1 MKLFKKMLLLSTMM
15 VLLFGMSVN
24 PASAA
29 TKSIVSF
36 DGTPISISSSWGT
49 PFVDSANRVQAPIRV
64 IAEKL
69 GAKISW
75 DQDTQTAIING
86 TIKIK
91 MGSNEIN
98 TAYGTITMDTTA
110 VNKNG
115 RIYIPVRSIAN
126 AMGYGVTATTA
137 KNGTITAD
145 ITTKVNLTIS
155 AAASLKDALTDVK
168 ALYLKEK
175 PHTTLTI
182 NFAGSGTLQKQIEQG
197 ADVDLFFSA
206 ATSNMDTLKKKGLLI
221 DSTVRNVL
229 GNKLVLVVPADS
241 KVAVNS
247 GFSVVATDPSIK
259 KVALGEPK
267 TVPAGKYAENVF
279 TYLNIMDQ
287 VKAKVVYAQD
297 VKQVLNWVETGNVD
311 AGVVYLTDAKISTKV
326 NTIATA
332 SEASHT
338 PIVYPAAL
346 IKTTNNYTASRDFLN
361 FLTSAKAKTVFD
373 KYGFEVL

>member
-1 MKLFKKMLLLSTMM
+1 MKLFKKLLVLSTMLA
-15 VLLFGMSVN
+15 LLFGMSIN

-29 TKSIVSF
+29 TKPIVSF
-36 DGTPISISSSWGT
+36 DGNPISISSAYGT
-49 PFVDSANRVQAPIRV
+49 PFIDSANRIQAPIRV

-69 GAKISW
+69 GAKVSW
-75 DQDTQTAIING
+75 DQNTQTAIIDG
-86 TIKIK
+86 TVKVK
-91 MGSNEIN
+91 MGSTEIT

-126 AMGYGVTATTA
+126 AMGYGVSATT
-137 KNGTITAD
+137 KDGTITAD
-145 ITTKVNLTIS
+145 ITTKVNLTIA
-155 AAASLKDALTDVK
+155 AAASLKDALTEVK
-168 ALYLKEK
+168 DLYLQEK
-175 PHTTLTI
+175 PKTTLTI

-206 ATSNMDTLKKKGLLI
+206 ATSNMDTLKNKGLLI

-229 GNKLVLVVPADS
+229 GNKLVLVVPIGS
-241 KVAVNS
+241 KVPVNS
-247 GFSVVATDPSIK
+247 SFSVVATDPSIK
-259 KVALGEPK
+259 KIALGEPQ

-279 TYLNIMDQ
+279 TYLNIMDK

-326 NTIATA
+326 TTIATA

-346 IKTTNNYTASRDFLN
+346 IKSTNNYTASRDFLN
-361 FLTSAKAKTVFD
+361 FLTSAKAKAVFD

>member
-1 MKLFKKMLLLSTMM
+1 VKLFKKLLVLSTMLA
-15 VLLFGMSVN
+15 LLFGMSI

-29 TKSIVSF
+29 TKPIVSF
-36 DGTPISISSSWGT
+36 DGNPISISSAYGT
-49 PFVDSANRVQAPIRV
+49 PFIDSANRLQAPIRV

-69 GAKISW
+69 GAKVSW
-75 DQDTQTAIING
+75 DQNTQTAIIDG
-86 TIKIK
+86 TIKVK
-91 MGSNEIN
+91 MGSNEIT

-110 VNKNG
+110 VNQNG

-126 AMGYGVTATTA
+126 AMGYGVSATA
-137 KNGTITAD
+137 KDGTIAAD
-145 ITTKVNLTIS
+145 ITTKVNLTIA
-155 AAASLKDALTDVK
+155 AAASLKDALTEVK
-168 ALYLKEK
+168 DLYLQEK
-175 PHTTLTI
+175 PKTTLTI

-206 ATSNMDTLKKKGLLI
+206 ATSNMDTLKNKGLLI
-221 DSTVRNVL
+221 DNTVRNVL
-229 GNKLVLVVPADS
+229 GNKLVLVVPIGS
-241 KVAVNS
+241 KVPVNS
-247 GFSVVATDPSIK
+247 SFSVVASDSSIK
-259 KVALGEPK
+259 KIALGEPQ

-279 TYLNIMDQ
+279 TYLNIMDK

-326 NTIATA
+326 TTIATA

-346 IKTTNNYTASRDFLN
+346 IKSTNNYTASRDFLN
-361 FLTSAKAKTVFD
+361 FLTSAKAKAVFD

>member
-1 MKLFKKMLLLSTMM
+1 MKLFKKLLVLSTMLA
-15 VLLFGMSVN
+15 LLFGMSI

-29 TKSIVSF
+29 TKPIVSF
-36 DGTPISISSSWGT
+36 DGNPISISSAYGT
-49 PFVDSANRVQAPIRV
+49 PFIDSANRLQAPIRV

-69 GAKISW
+69 RAKVSW
-75 DQDTQTAIING
+75 DQNTQTAIIDG
-86 TIKIK
+86 TIKVK
-91 MGSNEIN
+91 MGSNEIT

-110 VNKNG
+110 VNQNG

-126 AMGYGVTATTA
+126 AMGYGVSATA
-137 KNGTITAD
+137 KDGTITAD
-145 ITTKVNLTIS
+145 ITTKVNLTIA
-155 AAASLKDALTDVK
+155 AAASLKDALTEVK
-168 ALYLKEK
+168 DLYLQEK
-175 PHTTLTI
+175 PKTTLTI

-206 ATSNMDTLKKKGLLI
+206 ATSNMDTLKNKGLLI
-221 DSTVRNVL
+221 DNTVRNVL
-229 GNKLVLVVPADS
+229 GNKLVLVVPIGS
-241 KVAVNS
+241 KVPVNS
-247 GFSVVATDPSIK
+247 SFSVVASDSSIK
-259 KVALGEPK
+259 KIALGEPQ

-279 TYLNIMDQ
+279 TYLNIMDKL
-287 VKAKVVYAQD
+287 KAKVVYAQD

-326 NTIATA
+326 TTIATA

-346 IKTTNNYTASRDFLN
+346 IKSTNNYTASRDFLN
-361 FLTSAKAKTVFD
+361 FLTSAKAKAVFD

>member
-1 MKLFKKMLLLSTMM
+1 MKLFKKLLVLSTMLA
-15 VLLFGMSVN
+15 LLLGMSIN

-29 TKSIVSF
+29 NKPIVSF
-36 DGTPISISSSWGT
+36 DGNPISISSAYGT
-49 PFVDSANRVQAPIRV
+49 PFIDSANRIQAPIRV

-69 GAKISW
+69 GAKVSW
-75 DQDTQTAIING
+75 DQNTQTAIIDG
-86 TIKIK
+86 TVKIK
-91 MGSNEIN
+91 MGSNEIT

-126 AMGYGVTATTA
+126 AMGYGVSATV
-137 KNGTITAD
+137 KDGTITAD
-145 ITTKVNLTIS
+145 ITTKVNLTIA
-155 AAASLKDALTDVK
+155 AAASLKDALTEIKD
-168 ALYLKEK
+168 LYLQEK
-175 PHTTLTI
+175 PKTTLTI

-197 ADVDLFFSA
+197 ADIDLFFSA
-206 ATSNMDTLKKKGLLI
+206 ATSNMDALKNKGLLI

-229 GNKLVLVVPADS
+229 GNKLVLVVPNDS
-241 KVAVNS
+241 KVPVNS
-247 GFSVVATDPSIK
+247 SFSVVVTDPSIK
-259 KVALGEPK
+259 KIALGEPQ

-279 TYLNIMDQ
+279 TYLNIMDK

-326 NTIATA
+326 TTIATA

-346 IKTTNNYTASRDFLN
+346 IKSTNNYTASRDFLN
-361 FLTSAKAKTVFD
+361 FLTSAKAKAVFD

>member
-1 MKLFKKMLLLSTMM
+1 MKLFKKVLLLSTMM
-15 VLLFGMSVN
+15 VLLFAMSVN

-29 TKSIVSF
+29 TKPILSF
-36 DGTPISISSSWGT
+36 DGSPISISSSLGT
-49 PFVDSANRVQAPIRV
+49 PFIDSANRVQAPIRV
-64 IAEKL
+64 IAENL
-69 GAKISW
+69 GARVSW
-75 DQDTQTAIING
+75 DQNTQTAIING
-86 TIKIK
+86 TIKVK
-91 MGSNEIN
+91 MGSNEI
-98 TAYGTITMDTTA
+98 TTSYGTITMDTTA

-126 AMGYGVTATTA
+126 AMGYGVSSSA
-137 KNGTITAD
+137 KNGVITAD
-145 ITTKVNLTIS
+145 ITTKVELTIS
-155 AAASLKDALTDVK
+155 AAASLKDALTAVK
-168 ALYLKEK
+168 ELYLEEK
-175 PHTTLTI
+175 PKTTLTI

-206 ATSNMDTLKKKGLLI
+206 AASNMDTLKKEGLLI
-221 DSTVRNVL
+221 DSTVRNLL
-229 GNKLVLVVPADS
+229 GNKLVLVVPNDS
-241 KVAVNS
+241 KVPVNS
-247 GFSVVATDPSIK
+247 SFSVVATDPSIK

-287 VKAKVVYAQD
+287 VKPKVVYAQD

-361 FLTSAKAKTVFD
+361 FLTSAKAKAVFD